1 MPCTCYGYP
10 DPEPDIH
17 SGSLADALCKV
28 LQEHEARGEMGCFDE
43 ATLKWWEDHKERDRA
58 RVEEDLR
65 EAERRNARAE
75 ALAKLTPFE
84 RKLLGVE
91 L

>member
-1 MPCTCYGYP
+1 MPCTCDGYP
-10 DPEPDIH
+10 APAPDMH
-17 SGSLADALCKV
+17 NGPVAEALCKV
-28 LQEHEARGEMGCFDE
+28 MQEHEARGEMGCFD
-43 ATLKWWEDHKERDRA
+43 AAALKWWEEHKARDKA
-58 RVEEDLR
+58 RVQQDLR

-84 RKLLGVE
+84 RQLLG

>member
-1 MPCTCYGYP
+1 
-10 DPEPDIH
+10 
-17 SGSLADALCKV
+17 
-28 LQEHEARGEMGCFDE
+28 MGCFDE
-43 ATLKWWEDHKERDRA
+43 STLKWWEDHKKRDRA

-91 L
+91 P